1 MGDRNMGFFPLFF
14 FLFNLFIGLLWGFLS
29 VTRLSL
35 VAAGGRYSSMLV
47 LLFAV
52 ASLVVEHGL

>member
-1 MGDRNMGFFPLFF
+1 MFLSSFF
-14 FLFNLFIGLLWGFLS
+14 FSFFNLFIGLLWVFLS

-35 VAAGGRYSSMLV
+35 VAAGGRYSSMLA

-52 ASLVVEHGL
+52 ASLVEHGL